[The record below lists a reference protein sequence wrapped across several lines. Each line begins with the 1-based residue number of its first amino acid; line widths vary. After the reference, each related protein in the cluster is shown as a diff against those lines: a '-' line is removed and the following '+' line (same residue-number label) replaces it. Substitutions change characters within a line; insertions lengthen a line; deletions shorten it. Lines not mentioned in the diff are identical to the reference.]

1 MDQGSHSPRTVVIA
15 IRHLFGKVVSSN
27 KIGSHQVRCVL
38 YSRVTTRS
46 HYYFKEGVVEGA
58 LVTTHEF
65 AIIGNRVKVDAYTT
79 RRSLR

>member
-1 MDQGSHSPRTVVIA
+1 MYSTVESLLD
-15 IRHLFGKVVSSN
+15 H
-27 KIGSHQVRCVL
+27 
-38 YSRVTTRS
+38 TTTLR
-46 HYYFKEGVVEGA
+46 GVVEGA